1 MKKSKE
7 KPDNINIDADDVS
20 DEDFEIVDING
31 ERGILTLT
39 FDDLIKEQNK
49 DISEEELQK
58 IADQLILSMFGDDS
72 GKPN

>member
-31 ERGILTLT
+31 ERGILTLS
-39 FDDLIKEQNK
+39 FDDLVKEQNK

-58 IADQLILSMFGDDS
+58 IADKLILSMFGDDS

>member
-39 FDDLIKEQNK
+39 FDDLVKEQNK